1 MENDINEYQN
11 INDNPSKED
20 KQTKEDSN
28 SDDKEEKKSSFYK
41 KNNKKRNKNINEE
54 NSDKENDEEKEGDEE
69 KEKKKYK
76 KNKKM
81 KNEEFEDEEED
92 EEYDDKKYK
101 KKKEKNRKQKRRK
114 ESQSDSSSEDSYNEY
129 LKWKEYQ
136 KKKKRQKNK
145 KKNINNY
152 SSQSSSKENEKE
164 YEKPKK
170 KKSTLNPDYISD
182 EKENNSSEENSSDSQ
197 SDKCNKKTK
206 KKQKNIKKD
215 TPNDCFAA
223 PLQISKLTPN
233 FDDSDQIYYFK
244 IIKLI
249 GDYLKIFLKF
259 GGFFPEFIKEEKA
272 KQINKFI
279 EKYSLFFNIKRFSI
293 PVFGT
298 ISCGKSSFLNYL
310 LKLHKILETNEDI
323 ATKFVCFIRH
333 SKGLKMPKIYSVKFE
348 PRDSGKYNFEKDKEL
363 KGDVKEII
371 KERNKFIKEGNGKR
385 EPSNYFLI
393 VESDIPLF
401 HGENEK
407 YSPFFEFLDF
417 PGLDEVKSGE
427 NSLKENTYF
436 KDFLPL
442 IQPNIMFSL
451 FLFDLNSYEST
462 SGKEIFKNYIFNK
475 DENMSKML
483 KGTLYNSLY
492 ILNQIDK
499 ELKLEKDENKRSEV
513 KEKREEHFR
522 GKMRENF
529 EQILNITNL
538 DFSKG
543 NSISL
548 SAKIL
553 ELEEYKLKSFPK
565 FIEYIISLVEM
576 ENEKNF
582 KNYLE
587 KKLKEILNI
596 SKFDKSKINNYEITE
611 EIEEELEDELEDVN
625 SKLSNVHLVGNNFKL
640 DNYYFYRKL
649 FKKHLKNAKINEVK
663 EEIQFM
669 IINQIKIIFN
679 NFFNLEEFKSILE
692 YVDNN
697 SKELVEYSKKIS
709 QNLSNLT
716 KNSKSIEHPI
726 SLLENITNKIKN
738 FLLIS
743 KGSKTINK
751 LVNDSEILLNYVKNQ
766 LSLRFIFLGR
776 HSSGKTSLINSF
788 LGKDLLQTSA
798 EECTMSGFVIKN
810 IDDISQ
816 TSIYESKLVSNTF
829 GYYYFEKGKKL
840 ALGIDSVRNKI
851 QNINDE
857 QKKLK
862 KINSK
867 EGNNSKEL
875 NFYIIEVPI
884 SIFNIAGIDKEIY
897 SKIELI
903 DIPGLDTGYDEAIRS
918 SQKLL
923 DFTDGFI
930 FANPGKQLDNNDN
943 RVIINNIIGRISKR
957 PNFSFNT
964 CLFVLTRAD
973 ESENKIDIKVS
984 RMKIQEIL
992 REGFESK
999 NFAEIIRD
1007 KEAIKNK
1014 ENLLVTAFSNTIYR
1028 KYLKSIKDLEELN
1041 FLQKNLSK
1049 TISELKNNYM
1059 EIEEADFNDYKS
1071 NAIINEDDEKYQE
1084 IVSILKQK
1092 HKFTDEQ
1099 ILCNKNK
1106 IIEII
1111 YITNYILKNT
1121 KKCVNYQF
1129 SYGDNLC
1136 KLFQNQIN
1144 NSYKIYENNLKIMCV
1159 QLYFENLTPL
1169 TILRNSIKR
1178 TNSININTKNE
1189 SDERNKIL
1197 LIKEIQLKYRQKIE
1211 KFFKEYQS
1219 KVEKECDILLPFA
1232 GKKDFKAKISKSDFE
1247 IQKYIEEMNLCIN
1260 KEMEEMNKDIEN
1272 IIKKVLDELECSL
1285 NQRKFT
1291 AIKDMVNSYFGIGV
1305 ATAAFLGGGVAVGFG
1320 VGSVSSALIAINAG
1334 VGVSIGVPV
1343 IGIIAGSIALLGG
1356 GIYLLYRWLRNETK
1370 YDKEAIKSFK
1380 KKNEEE
1386 IKKSQ
1391 ERIKDFIDKN
1401 IEKAMEKIKF
1411 YYDIDKENLKEFKDN
1426 IELFEKYYIEYEN
1439 IMMESFGIN

>member
-1 MENDINEYQN
+1 MQNDINECQN
-11 INDNPSKED
+11 ISDNSSKED
-20 KQTKEDSN
+20 NQTKEDSN
-28 SDDKEEKKSSFYK
+28 SDDKEEKKISFYK
-41 KNNKKRNKNINEE
+41 KKDKKRNEE
-54 NSDKENDEEKEGDEE
+54 NSDKENDEEKEDEE
-69 KEKKKYK
+69 KKKKKSTKYK
-76 KNKKM
+76 KR
-81 KNEEFEDEEED
+81 KNEEFEDEEEE
-92 EEYDDKKYK
+92 EEYNDKKYK
-101 KKKEKNRKQKRRK
+101 KKKEKNKKKRRK
-114 ESQSDSSSEDSYNEY
+114 ESQSDSSSEDSYSEY

-136 KKKKRQKNK
+136 KKRKKKKKEETKKN

-152 SSQSSSKENEKE
+152 SSQSSSEENEKE

-170 KKSTLNPDYISD
+170 KKVTFNPNYVSD

-197 SDKCNKKTK
+197 SDNCNTKT
-206 KKQKNIKKD
+206 KKQKNIKKE
-215 TPNDCFAA
+215 TPKDCFAA

-233 FDDSDQIYYFK
+233 SYNDQTYYFK
-244 IIKLI
+244 IIKII
-249 GDYLKIFLKF
+249 GEYLKIFLKF
-259 GGFFPEFIKEEKA
+259 GGFFPEFTKEEKA
-272 KQINKFI
+272 KQIKKFI

-333 SKGLKMPKIYSVKFE
+333 SKGLKKPKIYSVKFE

-427 NSLKENTYF
+427 SSLKENTYF

-462 SGKEIFKNYIFNK
+462 SGKEIFRNYIFNK

-483 KGTLYNSLY
+483 KGTLYKSLY

-499 ELKLEKDENKRSEV
+499 ELKLEKDENKRIEV

-522 GKMRENF
+522 EKMKENF
-529 EQILNITNL
+529 KQILNIENL
-538 DFSKG
+538 EFSEG

-582 KNYLE
+582 KQYLN

-596 SKFDKSKINNYEITE
+596 PEFEKSKIKSYEITE
-611 EIEEELEDELEDVN
+611 EIEDELEEVN
-625 SKLSNVHLVGNNFKL
+625 SKLSNVHLVGNNFIL
-640 DNYYFYRKL
+640 DDYYFYRKL
-649 FKKHLKNAKINEVK
+649 FKKHLNNAKINEVK
-663 EEIQFM
+663 EDIQFM
-669 IINQIKIIFN
+669 ILNQIKTIFD

-697 SKELVEYSKKIS
+697 SKEFVEYSKKIS
-709 QNLSNLT
+709 ENLSNLT
-716 KNSKSIEHPI
+716 KNPKSIEHPI

-743 KGSKTINK
+743 KESKTIQK
-751 LVNDSEILLNYVKNQ
+751 LVKDSETLLNYVKNQ
-766 LSLRFIFLGR
+766 LSIRFLFLGR

-816 TSIYESKLVSNTF
+816 TSIYESRLVANTF
-829 GYYYFEKGKKL
+829 GYYYFEKKKKL
-840 ALGIDSVRNKI
+840 ALGIDSVRNTIKDL
-851 QNINDE
+851 NDN
-857 QKKLK
+857 KK
-862 KINSK
+862 KIKKNNSK
-867 EGNNSKEL
+867 ENNNSKEL

-884 SIFNIAGIDKEIY
+884 NIFKIAGIDKEIY

-918 SQKLL
+918 SEKLL

-973 ESENKIDIKVS
+973 ESENKIDIKIS

-999 NFAEIIRD
+999 NFSEIIRD

-1014 ENLLVTAFSNTIYR
+1014 DNLLVTAFSNIIYR
-1028 KYLKSIKDLEELN
+1028 DYLKSVKDLEELN

-1049 TISELKNNYM
+1049 TILDLKNNYM
-1059 EIEEADFNDYKS
+1059 EIEETDFNYYKS
-1071 NAIINEDDEKYQE
+1071 NTIINEDDEKYQE

-1092 HKFTDEQ
+1092 YKFTDEQ
-1099 ILCNKNK
+1099 IINNKNK
-1106 IIEII
+1106 IFEIM
-1111 YITNYILKNT
+1111 YITSYILKNT
-1121 KKCVNYQF
+1121 KKLVNYQF
-1129 SYGDNLC
+1129 SYGENLC
-1136 KLFQNQIN
+1136 KLFKNQIN
-1144 NSYKIYENNLKIMCV
+1144 NAYRIYENNLKIMCV
-1159 QLYFENLTPL
+1159 QFFFENLTPL
-1169 TILRNSIKR
+1169 AILRNSIKK
-1178 TNSININTKNE
+1178 TNSININTKTENY
-1189 SDERNKIL
+1189 ERIKIL
-1197 LIKEIQLKYRQKIE
+1197 LIQEIQLKYLQKIDN
-1211 KFFKEYQS
+1211 FFKEYQN
-1219 KVEKECDILLPFA
+1219 KVEKECNFLLPLA
-1232 GKKDFKAKISKSDFE
+1232 GKKDFKAIISKSDFE
-1247 IQKYIEEMNLCIN
+1247 IKKYIEEMNICIS
-1260 KEMEEMNKDIEN
+1260 KEMEEMNKEIEN
-1272 IIKKVLDELECSL
+1272 VVKKVLDDLECNL
-1285 NQRKFT
+1285 NQQKFT
-1291 AIKDMVNSYFGIGV
+1291 AIKDMVNNYFGIGV
-1305 ATAAFLGGGVAVGFG
+1305 ATTAFLGGGVAVGFG
-1320 VGSVSSALIAINAG
+1320 AGSVSSALIAINAG
-1334 VGVSIGVPV
+1334 LAASIGVPM
-1343 IGIIAGSIALLGG
+1343 IGIVAGSIALLGG
-1356 GIYLLYRWLRNETK
+1356 ATYLLYRWLRNEKK
-1370 YDKEAIKSFK
+1370 YDKEAINNFK
-1380 KKNEEE
+1380 KKNEKE
-1386 IKKSQ
+1386 IKESQ

-1401 IEKAMEKIKF
+1401 IKKTKEKIKF
-1411 YYDIDKENLKEFKDN
+1411 YYGIDKENLKEFKNN